1 MNGIAAKLKLR
12 FLRLLR
18 FFAAILTLT
27 MRLILT
33 TLLLA
38 TFIHAQQPAAPKPK
52 AFTDPAHTDDDFA
65 IQGEYTGQLEG
76 KSYGVQIWA
85 QGGGKFEAVSYQGGL
100 PGAGWDGD
108 REKVTRTVGER
119 AEGGKTAL
127 FTVKD
132 GTLKAE
138 ANGQSIL
145 VNNTA
150 DGVRVMELNRT
161 DRTSPTLGA
170 QPPESAVVLF
180 DGKGVNRFPNSRV
193 DEPIGALMEGITSE
207 DTFGDCSLHLE
218 FMLPYMPDARGQ
230 GRGNSG
236 LYLQGRYEVQMLDS
250 FALEGKDNECGG
262 LYKIAV
268 PKVNMCLPPLT
279 WQTYDVDFTAAKY
292 DAEGKK
298 TTNAKITV
306 KHNGVIIHENQE
318 LPGSTTSAP
327 KKEENTP
334 GPIYLQNHGNPV
346 RYRNI
351 WVVRK

>member
-1 MNGIAAKLKLR
+1 MR
-12 FLRLLR
+12 P
-18 FFAAILTLT
+18 ILTL
-27 MRLILT
+27 LV
-33 TLLLA
+33 LA
-38 TFIHAQQPAAPKPK
+38 TVIHAQQPAAPKPPPPK
-52 AFTDPAHTDDDFA
+52 AFLDAAEAGDDFA
-65 IQGEYTGQLEG
+65 IQGEYTGQRED
-76 KSYGVQIWA
+76 KAIGVQIWA

-108 REKVTRTVGER
+108 RSTVKRVTGTR
-119 AEGGKTAL
+119 AEGEKSAH
-127 FTVKD
+127 FTSPD
-132 GTLKAE
+132 GTIKAE
-138 ANGQSIL
+138 VTGASIL
-145 VNNTA
+145 VHDAN
-150 DGVRVMELNRT
+150 GVKIMELNRVN
-161 DRTSPTLGA
+161 RTSPTLGVPA
-170 QPPESAVVLF
+170 PEGAVILF
-180 DGKGVNRFPNSRV
+180 RGAELNRFPNSRV
-193 DEPIGALMEGITSE
+193 DAKLDALEQGITSE
-207 DTFGDCSLHLE
+207 DTFGDCVLHVE
-218 FMLPYMPDARGQ
+218 FLLPFMPEARGQ

-298 TTNAKITV
+298 TANAKITV
-306 KHNGVIIHENQE
+306 RHNGVLIHENQE
-318 LPGSTTSAP
+318 LPGSTTAAP

-334 GPIYLQNHGNPV
+334 GPVYLQNHGNPV

>member
-1 MNGIAAKLKLR
+1 MRPL
-12 FLRLLR
+12 
-18 FFAAILTLT
+18 LTL
-27 MRLILT
+27 
-33 TLLLA
+33 LLLA
-38 TFIHAQQPAAPKPK
+38 TIVQAQEPAKPKPPK
-52 AFTDPAHTDDDFA
+52 AKAYTDPAQTDADFA
-65 IQGEYTGQLEG
+65 IQGEYTGQLED
-76 KSYGVQIWA
+76 KTFGVQIWA
-85 QGGGKFEAVSYQGGL
+85 QGGGKFEAVSYPGGL
-100 PGAGWDGD
+100 PGEGWEGD
-108 REKVTRTVGER
+108 REKVTRTIGER
-119 AEGGKTAL
+119 AEGGT
-127 FTVKD
+127 TVRFEAKD
-132 GTLKAE
+132 GSISAE
-138 ANGQSIL
+138 VDGQSIL
-145 VNNTA
+145 VNNA

-161 DRTSPTLGA
+161 LRSSPTLGA
-170 QPPESAVVLF
+170 SPPENAVVLF

-193 DEPIGALMEGITSE
+193 DESNGALMEGVTSE
-207 DTFGDCSLHLE
+207 DTFADCSVHVE

-250 FALEGKDNECGG
+250 FALDGKDNECGG

-279 WQTYDVDFTAAKY
+279 WQTYDVDFTAAKF

-298 TTNAKITV
+298 KAHAKITV
-306 KHNGVIIHENQE
+306 RHNGVLIHENQE
-318 LPGSTTSAP
+318 LPGSTTASP